1 MTSSAVGRT
10 AAAVPNSRWRG
21 WLHRLLPLA
30 VGGGLLALILT
41 RTDLTRL
48 ATVLTQVQWQWYA
61 LAQVMLLINLLLITW
76 RWRFDL
82 ELLRLPYPF
91 GNLFLIDNAGALAG
105 AATPGRMG
113 DLARLIYF
121 RQEKDV
127 LLRVGLSILVERF
140 FDLIFLV
147 WLATGF
153 IWFLPLP
160 AEFRDFLLHLI
171 LAAHVVG
178 LALSLVAWRSWGN
191 EWLSA
196 RVQRLL
202 PTSLTARF
210 SGHAKELRAGLQCYV
225 TWRVFF
231 SIVLTLGAWGSNILA
246 AQFSARALALPLSF
260 WEIAACFCLSTL
272 FTLIPLSVAG
282 IGTRELAMVYLFSCL
297 GLPSE
302 QALAFSFLLL
312 GFLLTHSAVGFL
324 ALLIKPPPLRQ
335 QAKTGTAAAESLS

>member
-82 ELLRLPYPF
+82 GLLRLPYPF

-153 IWFLPLP
+153 IWFFPLP

-178 LALSLVAWRSWGN
+178 LALALVAWRSWGN
-191 EWLSA
+191 DWLSA

-210 SGHAKELRAGLQCYV
+210 SGHAKELRAALQCYV
-225 TWRVFF
+225 TWRIFF

-335 QAKTGTAAAESLS
+335 QAKTGTAAAERLS